1 MKHHVPV
8 AHDVFILDKLTVIGY
23 IGNKDKKRKRTAM
36 KIIIIGSV
44 ASGTSVATKARRNTE
59 RAEITLYDKDTDI
72 SYAVCGIPY
81 AIGGEVGDFDEL
93 TPRDAQW
100 FKARHNVDVH
110 TSHDVLSI
118 NHAAKKVLVKN
129 LLTGETFEDKY
140 DLLVF
145 ATGASYQ
152 TPEVFQN
159 QAFDNVF
166 QVRNIHSGKI
176 IKSFID
182 EHQPKT
188 AVVVG
193 AGYIGLEM
201 AEQLK
206 TQGLDV
212 IVLQRSKHPMP
223 HFDWDMSIRI
233 EEEMRKQ
240 GIQFRAEET
249 IVEVNGRTRLETAVT
264 SQGNVLEAD
273 LYILATGVVPNT
285 SLATS
290 IGVTLGE
297 TGAIATDT
305 SLQTNLE
312 GVYAVGDVA
321 ESFHVITGKPIYRPM
336 ATTANK
342 MGRIAGDAMTGGAL
356 RFQGILGTG
365 ILRFFDLTIAQ
376 TGLTEKEALAEGYEV
391 AVLFNIKP
399 DKPTYMA
406 GKDMVIKAV
415 ADKQTHRILGVQ
427 ILGPQGVDKRID
439 IFASTITLGVKAE
452 DLFHMDLAYA
462 PPFSTTKD
470 AVAYTGMALTNALNT
485 APLMTPQTLLALQ
498 DKHTEMT
505 IIDARTAESYAEA
518 HIPGAIHIP
527 LSALRDQS
535 VNLDKDKLTIVY
547 CYKGVA
553 GNAAQNILRHEGFKT
568 VYNLTGGN
576 DHYQE
581 IAQQVKEK
589 LE

>member
-1 MKHHVPV
+1 
-8 AHDVFILDKLTVIGY
+8 
-23 IGNKDKKRKRTAM
+23 M

-44 ASGTSVATKARRNTE
+44 ASGTSVATKARRNSESAT
-59 RAEITLYDKDTDI
+59 ITLYDKDTDI

-110 TSHDVLSI
+110 TSHEVLSI
-118 NHAAKKVLVKN
+118 DHSVKTVLVKN
-129 LLTGETFEDKY
+129 LLTDEIFEDNY
-140 DLLVF
+140 DVLVF

-159 QAFDNVF
+159 QTFDNVF
-166 QVRNIHSGKI
+166 QVRNIHSGKV

-182 EHQPKT
+182 RQQPKT

-206 TQGLDV
+206 KQGLDV
-212 IVLQRSKHPMP
+212 TVLQRSQHPMP
-223 HFDWDMSIRI
+223 HLDWDMAIRI
-233 EEEMRKQ
+233 EDEMQKQ

-249 IVEVNGRTRLETAVT
+249 IAEVRGTTRLETAVT
-264 SQGNVLEAD
+264 TKGNVLQAD
-273 LYILATGVVPNT
+273 LYILATGVRPNIA
-285 SLATS
+285 LATS

-297 TGAIATDT
+297 TGAIVTDKT
-305 SLQTNLE
+305 MQTNLE

-376 TGLTEKEALAEGYEV
+376 TGLTEKEALDEGYDV

-399 DKPTYMA
+399 DKPAYMA
-406 GKDMVIKAV
+406 GQDMVIKAV
-415 ADKQTHRILGVQ
+415 ADKVSHRILGAQ
-427 ILGPQGVDKRID
+427 IMGTQGVDKRID
-439 IFASTITLGVKAE
+439 VFAASMTLGVKAE

-470 AVAYTGMALTNALNT
+470 VVAYTGMALTNALNA
-485 APLMTPQTLLALQ
+485 APLMTAQELLALQ
-498 DKHTEMT
+498 DNQTEMT
-505 IIDARTAESYAEA
+505 LIDARTAESYAKG
-518 HIPGAIHIP
+518 HIPGAIHISV
-527 LSALRDQS
+527 SALREES
-535 VNLDKDKLTIVY
+535 ASLDKDKLTIVY

-553 GNAAQNILRHEGFKT
+553 GNAAQNILQHEGFKT
-568 VYNLTGGN
+568 VYNLTGG
-576 DHYQE
+576 HEQYQE
-581 IAQQVKEK
+581 IAKQAKREH
-589 LE
+589 

>member
-1 MKHHVPV
+1 
-8 AHDVFILDKLTVIGY
+8 
-23 IGNKDKKRKRTAM
+23 
-36 KIIIIGSV
+36 
-44 ASGTSVATKARRNTE
+44 
-59 RAEITLYDKDTDI
+59 
-72 SYAVCGIPY
+72 
-81 AIGGEVGDFDEL
+81 
-93 TPRDAQW
+93 
-100 FKARHNVDVH
+100 
-110 TSHDVLSI
+110 
-118 NHAAKKVLVKN
+118 
-129 LLTGETFEDKY
+129 
-140 DLLVF
+140 
-145 ATGASYQ
+145 
-152 TPEVFQN
+152 
-159 QAFDNVF
+159 
-166 QVRNIHSGKI
+166 
-176 IKSFID
+176 
-182 EHQPKT
+182 
-188 AVVVG
+188 
-193 AGYIGLEM
+193 M

-249 IVEVNGRTRLETAVT
+249 IVEVNGRTRLESAVT

-342 MGRIAGDAMTGGAL
+342 MGRIAGDAMTAGVL

-376 TGLTEKEALAEGYEV
+376 IGLTEKEALAEGYEV

-427 ILGPQGVDKRID
+427 IIGPKGVDKRID

-452 DLFHMDLAYA
+452 DLFHMDFAYA

-553 GNAAQNILRHEGFKT
+553 GNTAQNILRHEGFKT